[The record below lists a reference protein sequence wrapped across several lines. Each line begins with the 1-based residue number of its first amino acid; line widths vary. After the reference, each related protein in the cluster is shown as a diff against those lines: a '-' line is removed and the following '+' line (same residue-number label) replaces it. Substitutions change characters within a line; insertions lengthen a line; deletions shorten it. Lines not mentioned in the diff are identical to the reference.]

1 MATTTE
7 PHRAGDKSLPTLATE
22 LWQLVL
28 SYLKQETVEPL
39 KGMLQ
44 FLAWGVAGSL
54 LLSIG
59 LSLWLLAL
67 LRALQTET
75 GSHLTGNLSFLP
87 YVFTMIA
94 GVVFAGLAARA
105 IGSQKRKAARKATV
119 A

>member
-7 PHRAGDKSLPTLATE
+7 PRRAADKSLPTLATE

-39 KGMLQ
+39 KGLLR
-44 FLAWGVAGSL
+44 FLGFGILGSA
-54 LLSIG
+54 LLSLG
-59 LSLWLLAL
+59 LAMWLLAG

-75 GSHLTGNLSFLP
+75 GTSFTGNLSWLP
-87 YVFTMIA
+87 YVIT
-94 GVVFAGLAARA
+94 LAVGGIVAMLAVRA
-105 IGSQKRKAARKATV
+105 IGSHKRKAARKGTV